1 MPDRVAL
8 GYPVQDDSA
17 VRASDR
23 ARDRTA
29 LTLSRAA
36 GEGLLSIDTLTWR
49 LDGALRAKDLETL
62 DGLVGDLPLWLR
74 PPSTLLRNLKRWV
87 AGGAEVA
94 GTAPPEPLRL
104 PENLDAVIV
113 GRSSSCDVRL
123 SDQSVSRRHAQLRRQ
138 DDGWRVVDLL
148 STNGTFLNGRQISSA
163 VAFPGDQLG
172 FGLHLV
178 TLPR

>member
-1 MPDRVAL
+1 MSGHVAPGCRL
-8 GYPVQDDSA
+8 QDDSA

-29 LTLSRAA
+29 STLSRAA

-49 LDGALRAKDLETL
+49 LDGALGAKDLETL

-74 PPSTLLRNLKRWV
+74 PPSTLLRNVKRWV
-87 AGGAEVA
+87 AGAKVA
-94 GTAPPEPLRL
+94 GRAPPELLRL

>member
-1 MPDRVAL
+1 
-8 GYPVQDDSA
+8 

-36 GEGLLSIDTLTWR
+36 GDGLLSIDTLTWR
-49 LDGALRAKDLETL
+49 LDGALGAKDLETL
-62 DGLVGDLPLWLR
+62 DGLVGDLPWWLR

-87 AGGAEVA
+87 AGAEVA
-94 GTAPPEPLRL
+94 GTTRPELLRL
-104 PENLDAVIV
+104 PENLDVVVV

-123 SDQSVSRRHAQLRRQ
+123 PDQSISRRHAQLRRQ

-178 TLPR
+178 TLPD